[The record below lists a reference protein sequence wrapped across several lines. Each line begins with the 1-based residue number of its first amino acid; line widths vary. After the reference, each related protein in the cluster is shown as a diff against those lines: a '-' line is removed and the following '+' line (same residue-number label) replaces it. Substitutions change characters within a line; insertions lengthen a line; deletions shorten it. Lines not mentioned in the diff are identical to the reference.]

1 MRIYSFF
8 PDNFLASCG
17 FLFKINTKDFGN
29 YCRIAA
35 VYLQIADVRSL
46 VWRQRD
52 MDVNIFG
59 MTFFLHF
66 FYLQDSRLDMM
77 NTLTDEISVSIS
89 LSLHF
94 FHCCSL
100 S

>member
-35 VYLQIADVRSL
+35 VYLQITDVRSL

-66 FYLQDSRLDMM
+66 FLSAGQLARY
-77 NTLTDEISVSIS
+77 DEYS
-89 LSLHF
+89 H
-94 FHCCSL
+94 
-100 S
+100 